1 MARPQAPDFD
11 QRRSHIVERAVHLFA
26 ERGFLGASVGDL
38 AKACKTSKS
47 LFYHYFPS
55 KEDVLFEAMD
65 SHVRALG
72 HAAANVA
79 AMNVGAA
86 QKLRA
91 LTHSFMHLYLGAAAY
106 HKVLLNE
113 IAHLAPPRQKTIVSR
128 QRELI
133 DFVAGM
139 LREIQPKLEA
149 AHLERAAS
157 MIFFGMINWTH
168 TWFKPEGPASA
179 DAIADLIADTIITG
193 IKGYKKPG

>member
-11 QRRSHIVERAVHLFA
+11 QRRTHIVERAVHLFA

-65 SHVRALG
+65 SHVRALA
-72 HAAANVA
+72 HAAGNVA
-79 AMNVGAA
+79 AMNVGAVA
-86 QKLRA
+86 KLRA

-113 IAHLAPPRQKTIVSR
+113 LAHLSPQRQKTIVSR

-139 LREIQPKLEA
+139 LKEIQPKLEPA
-149 AHLERAAS
+149 QLERAAS
-157 MIFFGMINWTH
+157 MIYFGMINWTH
-168 TWFKPEGPASA
+168 TWFHPEGPASA
-179 DAIADLIADTIITG
+179 DAIADLIADIILNG
-193 IKGYKKPG
+193 IKGFKKP

>member
-1 MARPQAPDFD
+1 MQSGLPPNARGLPSSIATHAASASGVSAP
-11 QRRSHIVERAVHLFA
+11 AL
-26 ERGFLGASVGDL
+26 
-38 AKACKTSKS
+38 
-47 LFYHYFPS
+47 YWYFPS

-79 AMNVGAA
+79 AMNVGAS

-113 IAHLAPPRQKTIVSR
+113 IAHLAPPRQKIIVSR

-139 LREIQPKLEA
+139 LHEIQPKLEP

-157 MIFFGMINWTH
+157 MIYFGMINWTH

-193 IKGYKKPG
+193 IKGYKKPT